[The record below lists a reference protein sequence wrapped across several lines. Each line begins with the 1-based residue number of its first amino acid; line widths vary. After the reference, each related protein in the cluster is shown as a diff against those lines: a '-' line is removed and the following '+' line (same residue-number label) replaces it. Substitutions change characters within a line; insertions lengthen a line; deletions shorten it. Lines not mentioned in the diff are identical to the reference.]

1 MRLLVSAI
9 ASRVLPAEPA
19 MRMAGKLLQRGPAIT
34 LIHDRSQVGG
44 LRVFYRHW
52 LAVRRAGSKRA
63 EMNIETEQQLI
74 ALCLALIGGQ
84 DALSAAERMI
94 ATRASASTF
103 KQQDIEAIRK
113 AISGG
118 ADPLGEAF
126 SSIRSAAAR
135 RAAGAVYTPVPIIRS
150 MMTWLVGQ
158 GAPARIVDP
167 GAGSGRFILAA
178 GKAFPDAQLV
188 AVEMDPM
195 AALMLR
201 ANVRAHGWTDRAT
214 VLVMDYREVKLP
226 RCAGVTAFIGN
237 PPYVRHHDIAEH
249 WKAWYASAFADFGI
263 KASALAGLHL
273 HFFLKTRLLAK
284 AGDVGA
290 FITSAEWMDVNY
302 GSALRRLLLDELG
315 GIALHVLEPTVEA
328 FPGTATTAAIT
339 CFRVGATTEPMR
351 MRSVDALE
359 RLNGLTIGTDIP
371 RERLHAAPRWSIIVR
386 PSAPDTVGDIEL
398 GELFRVHRG
407 QVTGANDIWIAGE
420 HAKALPDRVKLP
432 AVTKAR
438 DLIQAGAHLRSAE
451 VLRRVVDL
459 PADLDDFS
467 KDERRRIG
475 AFLSWA
481 KRNGAD
487 QSYIAQHRKAWWS
500 VGLKAPAPILCTYM
514 ARRPPQ
520 FTLNACDARHI
531 NIAHGLYPRQP
542 LADAVMDN
550 LVTWLNTNVN
560 TGSGRTYAGGLT
572 KFEPKEIER
581 LRIPSLKALLA

>member
-1 MRLLVSAI
+1 MNVQTEHELV
-9 ASRVLPAEPA
+9 
-19 MRMAGKLLQRGPAIT
+19 
-34 LIHDRSQVGG
+34 
-44 LRVFYRHW
+44 
-52 LAVRRAGSKRA
+52 
-63 EMNIETEQQLI
+63 

-84 DALSAAERMI
+84 DSLSGTERKFI
-94 ATRASASTF
+94 KNTPLVTIKPRS
-103 KQQDIEAIRK
+103 IEAVRK
-113 AISGG
+113 AIALGI
-118 ADPLGEAF
+118 DPLGDAF

-135 RAAGAVYTPVPIIRS
+135 RLTGAVYTPEPIVRS
-150 MMTWLVGQ
+150 MMTWLASQ
-158 GAPARIVDP
+158 GTPTRVVDP

-178 GKAFPDAQLV
+178 GDVFPDAKLV
-188 AVEMDPM
+188 AVEMDPL

-201 ANVRAHGWTDRAT
+201 ANLSVRGWTDRVS
-214 VLVMDYREVKLP
+214 VLVKDYRQIKLP
-226 RCAGVTAFIGN
+226 RRAGMTAFIGN
-237 PPYVRHHDIAEH
+237 PPYVRHHDIAED
-249 WKAWYASAFADFGI
+249 WKAWYASNFADLGI

-273 HFFLKTRLLAK
+273 HFFLQTRLLAK

-339 CFRVGATTEPMR
+339 CFRVGETAQPVR
-351 MRSVDALE
+351 VRAVDELE
-359 RLNGLTIGTDIP
+359 CLNGLAKGTDIP
-371 RERLHAAPRWSIIVR
+371 RQQLHAVPRWSTIIR
-386 PSAPDTVGDIEL
+386 PSEPAAGEIEL

-420 HAKALPDRVKLP
+420 HAQDLPDRVKLP
-432 AVTKAR
+432 AVTRAK
-438 DLIQAGAHLRSAE
+438 DLILAGAYLHSAE
-451 VLRRVVDL
+451 DLRRVIDL
-459 PADLDDFS
+459 PAELDDFT
-467 KDERRRIG
+467 KEERKRIS

-481 KRNGAD
+481 KTNGAD

-520 FTLNACDARHI
+520 FTLNACEARHI
-531 NIAHGLYPRQP
+531 NIAHGLYPREP
-542 LADAVMDN
+542 LPDGVLAS
-550 LVTWLNTNVN
+550 LVTWLNKNIN

-581 LRIPSLKALLA
+581 LRIPSLETLLA